1 MGHHHPH
8 PHPPEEARQDP
19 RQLNRRLLLKSG
31 AMAMLS
37 LGAGPHFLRRLAHAL
52 PSPARPSRPKVIVP
66 IFLRGAMDG
75 LMAVPPLTDDRLK
88 TWRPRLSMKPTQGG
102 DIVDLDGTFGLHP
115 ALAPW
120 QSLFREGRLAVVHG
134 VGSPD
139 VTRSHFDAQ
148 DYMETGTPG
157 LRGTPSGWLNRVIAQ
172 SPPSSSPLRALAMAG
187 ELPRSLY
194 GPHPAVAI
202 DDLEDIDLFLP
213 NHPTLAEELRP
224 AIETLY
230 RRTEKD
236 LLRQRSRQMFDAL
249 RLVSQ
254 DELAAY
260 RRQQGAR
267 YPNTKL
273 GQSLLQIAFLI
284 KAGVGLEIACAE
296 SDGWDTHV
304 GQGTVRGAFAARAT
318 ELASAVKAFWDD
330 IEPFHDDV
338 VVMTMTEFGRT
349 VQENGTGGTDHG
361 HGSCMFV
368 LGNRVDGG
376 KVYGQLPPL
385 EKEHLFEGRDL
396 PVTTDFRSVF
406 LEVADKLF
414 DLRQPETVF
423 PGWQGPRLPLLY

>member
-8 PHPPEEARQDP
+8 PHPPLTVQDP
-19 RQLNRRLLLKSG
+19 RKLSRRLLLKSG
-31 AMAMLS
+31 ALAMLS
-37 LGAGPHFLRRLAHAL
+37 LGAGPRFLRRLAHAL
-52 PSPARPSRPKVIVP
+52 PGPATRPKVIVP

-75 LMAVPPLTDDRLK
+75 LMAVPPLADDRLK
-88 TWRPRLSMKPTQGG
+88 TWRPRLSMKPTKDGQL
-102 DIVDLDGTFGLHP
+102 VDLDGRFGLHP

-120 QSLFREGRLAVVHG
+120 QPLFREGRLAVVHG

-139 VTRSHFDAQ
+139 ITRSHFDAQ
-148 DYMETGTPG
+148 DFMETGTPG
-157 LRGTPSGWLNRVIAQ
+157 LRGTPSGWLNRVAAQ

-194 GPHPAVAI
+194 GPQPAVAI

-236 LLRQRSRQMFDAL
+236 LLRQRSLQMFDAL

-254 DELAAY
+254 EELAAY
-260 RRQQGAR
+260 RRQRGAR

-304 GQGTVRGAFAARAT
+304 GQGTARGAFASRAQ
-318 ELASAVKAFWDD
+318 ELAAAVKAFWDD
-330 IEPFHDDV
+330 IEPYHDDV

-376 KVYGQLPPL
+376 KVHGQLPAL
-385 EKEHLFEGRDL
+385 EKENLFEGRDL

-414 DLRQPETVF
+414 DLRQPEAVF